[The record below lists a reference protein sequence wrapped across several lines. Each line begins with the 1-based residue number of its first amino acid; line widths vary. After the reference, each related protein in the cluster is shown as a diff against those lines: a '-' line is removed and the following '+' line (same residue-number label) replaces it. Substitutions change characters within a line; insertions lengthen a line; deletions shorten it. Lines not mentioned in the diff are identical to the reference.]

1 MSKIAVLFPGIGYT
15 CDKPLLY
22 YSAKLAA
29 EKGYEVVRVPYGNFP
44 PNVKGDA
51 AKMYQCFVSA
61 REQSEDILKDVA
73 WSDYDEIVFFSKSV
87 GTVVALSYASE
98 HGINVR
104 QVLYTPLVE
113 TFRFPVGAG
122 VAGVS
127 GAASAASVVSAA
139 EAIDAGKSAGAAGE
153 TDAVDA
159 AETSDV
165 GKSSAIAFHG
175 TGDPWAVTEE
185 IVRIC
190 EEKGVPL
197 YLTKDANHSLE
208 CGKAMKDIKT
218 IRKVMRIVKKFL

>member
-29 EKGYEVVRVPYGNFP
+29 EKGFEVVRVPYGNFP

-113 TFRFPVGAG
+113 TFRFPVGAE
-122 VAGVS
+122 
-127 GAASAASVVSAA
+127 GA
-139 EAIDAGKSAGAAGE
+139 
-153 TDAVDA
+153 TDAD
-159 AETSDV
+159 
-165 GKSSAIAFHG
+165 KSRVIAFHG
-175 TGDPWAVTEE
+175 TGDPWAATEE

-218 IRKVMRIVKKFL
+218 IKKVMRTVKKFL

>member
-29 EKGYEVVRVPYGNFP
+29 EKGFEVVRVPYGNFP
-44 PNVKGDA
+44 SNVKGNA
-51 AKMYQCFVSA
+51 EKMYQSFVSA
-61 REQSEDILKDVA
+61 REQSEEILKDVD
-73 WSDYDEIVFFSKSV
+73 WSSYDEIVFFSKSV

-98 HGINVR
+98 HGIDAR
-104 QVLYTPLVE
+104 QVLYTPLKE
-113 TFRFPVGAG
+113 TFKFPVA
-122 VAGVS
+122 AA
-127 GAASAASVVSAA
+127 GAADAS
-139 EAIDAGKSAGAAGE
+139 DAGKSR
-153 TDAVDA
+153 
-159 AETSDV
+159 
-165 GKSSAIAFHG
+165 AIAFHG

-208 CGKAMKDIKT
+208 CGKAIKDIKT
-218 IRKVMRIVKKFL
+218 IRKVMRTVKEFL

>member
-29 EKGYEVVRVPYGNFP
+29 EKGFEVVRVPYGNFP
-44 PNVKGDA
+44 SNVKGNA
-51 AKMYQCFVSA
+51 EKMYQSFVSA
-61 REQSEDILKDVA
+61 REQSEDILKDVD
-73 WSDYDEIVFFSKSV
+73 WSSYDEIVFFSKSV

-98 HGINVR
+98 HGIDAR
-104 QVLYTPLVE
+104 QVLYTPLKE
-113 TFRFPVGAG
+113 TFKFPVA
-122 VAGVS
+122 AA
-127 GAASAASVVSAA
+127 GAADAS
-139 EAIDAGKSAGAAGE
+139 DAGKSR
-153 TDAVDA
+153 
-159 AETSDV
+159 
-165 GKSSAIAFHG
+165 AIAFHG

-208 CGKAMKDIKT
+208 CGKAIKDIKT
-218 IRKVMRIVKKFL
+218 IRKVMRTVKEFL

>member
-29 EKGYEVVRVPYGNFP
+29 EKGFEVVRVPYGNFP
-44 PNVKGDA
+44 SNVKGNA
-51 AKMYQCFVSA
+51 EKMYQSFVSA
-61 REQSEDILKDVA
+61 REQSEDILKDVD
-73 WSDYDEIVFFSKSV
+73 WGSYDEIVFFSKSV

-98 HGINVR
+98 HGIDAR
-104 QVLYTPLVE
+104 QVLYTPLKE
-113 TFRFPVGAG
+113 TFKFPVA
-122 VAGVS
+122 AA
-127 GAASAASVVSAA
+127 GAADAS
-139 EAIDAGKSAGAAGE
+139 DAGKSR
-153 TDAVDA
+153 
-159 AETSDV
+159 
-165 GKSSAIAFHG
+165 AIAFHG

-208 CGKAMKDIKT
+208 CGKAIKDIKT
-218 IRKVMRIVKKFL
+218 IRKVMRTVKEFL

>member
-73 WSDYDEIVFFSKSV
+73 WSDYDEIVFF
-87 GTVVALSYASE
+87 
-98 HGINVR
+98 
-104 QVLYTPLVE
+104 
-113 TFRFPVGAG
+113 FRFPVGAG

-197 YLTKDANHSLE
+197 CWSA
-208 CGKAMKDIKT
+208 G
-218 IRKVMRIVKKFL
+218 RR